1 VVTDPLF
8 CSPMM
13 WSQNTLKEVNYMVL
27 AAIEANFT
35 CACGAPFIVMTLDPA
50 PNDKVTALLVCPR
63 HKVGHHITLD
73 HSGLDLWA
81 SVVADHLYR
90 CAICGRELPPASDVS
105 SSEVATTFTLNCPVH
120 GTQKNTRTIWSV
132 LYRRLNSE
140 VQKKRASQASPVEEE
155 VLAPEAKKEPTKV
168 SEPAIEPSFCPQCG
182 HKIRTHDHYCYI
194 CGAAID

>member
-1 VVTDPLF
+1 
-8 CSPMM
+8 
-13 WSQNTLKEVNYMVL
+13 MVL

-50 PNDKVTALLVCPR
+50 PNDKITALLVCPR
-63 HKVGHHITLD
+63 HRLGHHITLD

-90 CAICGRELPPASDVS
+90 CAICGRELAPASDVS

-132 LYRRLNSE
+132 LHRRLLAE
-140 VQKKRASQASPVEEE
+140 IQQKRITQSSSIEEE
-155 VLAPEAKKEPTKV
+155 VTPKAVKV
-168 SEPAIEPSFCPQCG
+168 PVKAHESDLEPSFCPQCG
-182 HKIRTHDHYCYI
+182 HKIRTHDNFCFI
-194 CGAAID
+194 CGSAID